1 MTAVQALIEHLENQ
15 GIEIDPKV
23 RHNFLVYETLQIE
36 DAMYHALDE
45 DGHTGDWRVKFVKD
59 YIKKL

>member
-15 GIEIDPKV
+15 GIKIDPKV
-23 RHNFLVYETLQIE
+23 RHNFLVYEALQIE